1 MTVSWHDMEPRVRKR
16 AVGVEQKE
24 ARRNHILRAAFDLL
38 DRTRYEDISMNAVAR
53 EARLAKGTLY
63 LYFKTKEEV
72 FLALATELIAKEF
85 NRIDAR
91 LLDQPAPAEIE
102 DVAGILK
109 SMVSRADRKTRLMA
123 ILHGV
128 LERNVSFDAGLAF
141 KHLLRRRLTYTGLLL
156 EERLPFLK
164 DGEGVEVLLTLHAL
178 GVGFMQMVANSDV
191 GTRVLD
197 TPGMDIFRI
206 SPETM
211 MGSAALRLL
220 EGMQAAAAR
229 TPNRHR

>member
-1 MTVSWHDMEPRVRKR
+1 MEAQVRKR
-16 AVGVEQKE
+16 AIGAEQKE
-24 ARRNHILRAAFDLL
+24 ARRNHILRAALDLL
-38 DRTRYEDISMNAVAR
+38 GRTRYEDISMNAVAR

-72 FLALATELIAKEF
+72 FLALATELMAQDF

-91 LLDQPAPAEIE
+91 LLGLPAPAEIE
-102 DVAGILK
+102 DVAGILA
-109 SMVSRADRKTRLMA
+109 SMVGRADRKRRLMA

-156 EERLPFLK
+156 EERLPFLT
-164 DGEGVEVLLTLHAL
+164 DGQGVEVLLILHAL
-178 GVGFMQMVANSDV
+178 GVGFMQMAANSEV
-191 GTRVLD
+191 GTRILD
-197 TPGMDIFRI
+197 TPGMEIFRI

-211 MGSAALRLL
+211 MGSAAIQLL
-220 EGMQAAAAR
+220 EGMQASATGSPR
-229 TPNRHR
+229 RHR

>member
-1 MTVSWHDMEPRVRKR
+1 MEPRVRKR
-16 AVGVEQKE
+16 AIGVEQKE

-38 DRTRYEDISMNAVAR
+38 GRTRYEDISMDAVAR

-72 FLALATELIAKEF
+72 FLALASELIAREF

-91 LLDQPAPAEIE
+91 LLGQPAPAEIE
-102 DVAGILK
+102 DVAGILAT
-109 SMVSRADRKTRLMA
+109 MVGRADRKTRLMA
-123 ILHGV
+123 LLHGV

-156 EERLPFLK
+156 EERLPFLTE
-164 DGEGVEVLLTLHAL
+164 GEGVEVLLILHAL
-178 GVGFMQMVANSDV
+178 GVGFMQMVANSEV
-191 GTRVLD
+191 GTRILD
-197 TPGMDIFRI
+197 TPGMEIFRT

-211 MGSAALRLL
+211 MGTAASRLL
-220 EGMQAAAAR
+220 EGMQASAAHSPR
-229 TPNRHR
+229 RHQ